1 MKAICTII
9 TGDYGHHALVLHDS
23 ICNFNSAIPLYVFI
37 SGGDLDS
44 SILKEI
50 NNRENLYL
58 LTKADIEE
66 SELAQKIYSKY
77 SNNNMD
83 ALRWSMKPVVMNHL
97 LQKEYERVIYVD
109 WDIHFFNDFN
119 FLFEELKKCNLLL
132 SPHWR
137 CSDPILD
144 LETFKLNFL
153 DGIYNGGFVGASRGG
168 ISALEYWAKL
178 CLFNCEVNR
187 NAGFYVDQR
196 YLDLLPTRFDEIKSI
211 THKGCNVANW
221 NITDCKRV
229 GQVSGEVLINNEYP
243 IVFIHFTNSLFKG
256 VYSSKNDTALIPYV
270 EKYRDNVL
278 KYSSVDIIEDFF
290 KKGKYINPR
299 TEKRIEGI
307 DNKSKFKRVIKK
319 VYKKIKRV
327 ILKK

>member
-9 TGDYGHHALVLHDS
+9 TGDYGHYALVLHHS
-23 ICNFNSAIPLYVFI
+23 ICNFNSTIPLYVFI
-37 SGGDLDS
+37 SEGDLAP
-44 SILKEI
+44 SILNEI
-50 NNRENLYL
+50 NNRENIYL
-58 LTKADIEE
+58 LTKVDLEE
-66 SELAQKIYSKY
+66 SELTQKIYSKY
-77 SNNNMD
+77 SSNNMD
-83 ALRWSMKPVVMNHL
+83 ALRWSMKPVVMNYL

-144 LETFKLNFL
+144 LENFKLNFL
-153 DGIYNGGFVGASRGG
+153 DGIYNGGFVGASTGG
-168 ISALEYWAKL
+168 IPALEYWAKL
-178 CLFNCEVNR
+178 CIFNCEVNR

-196 YLDLLPTRFDEIKSI
+196 YLDLLPTRFDGIKSI

-221 NITDCKRV
+221 NIIDCKRIR
-229 GQVSGEVLINNEYP
+229 QDSGEVLINNEYP

-256 VYSSKNDTALIPYV
+256 AYLRKNDTELILHI
-270 EKYRDNVL
+270 EKYRDTIL
-278 KYSSVDIIEDFF
+278 RYSRVDIIEDFF
-290 KKGKYINPR
+290 EKGIYINPR
-299 TEKRIEGI
+299 TEKIASVK
-307 DNKSKFKRVIKK
+307 DNKNKPKRIIKQ
-319 VYKKIKRV
+319 VYKKLKRI

>member
-9 TGDYGHHALVLHDS
+9 TGDYGHYALVLHDS
-23 ICNFNSAIPLYVFI
+23 ICNFNSDIPLYVFI
-37 SGGDLDS
+37 SEGDLDS

-50 NNRENLYL
+50 SNRRNLYL
-58 LTKADIEE
+58 LSKADLEE
-66 SELAQKIYSKY
+66 SELTQKIYSKY

-83 ALRWSMKPVVMNHL
+83 ALRWSMKPVVMNYL

-119 FLFEELKKCNLLL
+119 FLFEDLKKCNLLL

-153 DGIYNGGFVGASRGG
+153 DGIYNGGFVGSSRGG

-211 THKGCNVANW
+211 THKGCNIANW
-221 NITDCKRV
+221 NTLDCRRV
-229 GQVSGEVLINNEYP
+229 VQQSGEVLINDEFP
-243 IVFIHFTNSLFKG
+243 IVFIHFTNSLLKG
-256 VYSSKNDTALIPYV
+256 AYLWKNDTPLIPYI
-270 EKYRDNVL
+270 EKYRDNL
-278 KYSSVDIIEDFF
+278 LQYNKKDIIQDFF
-290 KKGKYINPR
+290 EKGIHVNSR
-299 TEKRIEGI
+299 TEKDTEVKGKEYKLKII
-307 DNKSKFKRVIKK
+307 VKK
-319 VYKKIKRV
+319 VSKKI
-327 ILKK
+327 LKIVFRK

>member
-1 MKAICTII
+1 MNAICTII
-9 TGDYGHHALVLHDS
+9 TGDYGHYALVLHDS
-23 ICNFNSAIPLYVFI
+23 ICKFNSAIPLYVFI
-37 SGGDLDS
+37 SEGDIDS
-44 SILKEI
+44 SVLNEI

-58 LTKADIEE
+58 LTKVDLED
-66 SELAQKIYSKY
+66 SELTQKIYSKY

-97 LQKEYERVIYVD
+97 LQNEYERVIYVD

-137 CSDPILD
+137 CSDPNLD

-168 ISALEYWAKL
+168 IPALEYWAKL

-221 NITDCKRV
+221 NIIDCKRV
-229 GQVSGEVLINNEYP
+229 RQVSGEVLINNVYP

-256 VYSSKNDTALIPYV
+256 VYLSKKDTELIPYI
-270 EKYRDNVL
+270 EKYRDTIL
-278 KYSSVDIIEDFF
+278 RYSRVDVIEDFF
-290 KKGKYINPR
+290 EKGIHINPR
-299 TEKRIEGI
+299 MENTASVMHNKNKPKRI
-307 DNKSKFKRVIKK
+307 IKQ
-319 VYKKIKRV
+319 VYKKLKRI
-327 ILKK
+327 ILNK